1 MRLVW
6 FVWLPVIWLAG
17 CAVAPTP
24 VVMEPVVEPVARAA
38 SWALTGR
45 LGIQTDTQS
54 LSGNLD
60 WRHLPDSDVLVLA
73 TPLGQGVARI
83 ERRLNEVV
91 LDRPN
96 QPLLR
101 APDAETLTRDT
112 LGYTLPLAGLGW
124 WVQAQPDPARPAEI
138 MRDTAGRIERL
149 KQDGWTVD
157 YLQYIENRPRKLSL
171 VRDALELRLVIDTWR
186 PE

>member
-1 MRLVW
+1 MRAAW
-6 FVWLPVIWLAG
+6 GAWLSLIWLAG
-17 CAVAPTP
+17 CAVTPAP
-24 VVMEPVVEPVARAA
+24 VGVEPVPYLAGW
-38 SWALTGR
+38 SLTGR
-45 LGIQTDTQS
+45 LGIQTEAQT

-83 ERRLNEVV
+83 ERRFNEVM

-112 LGYTLPLAGLGW
+112 LGYALPLGGLIW
-124 WVQAQPDPARPAEI
+124 WVQAQPDPARPSEVT
-138 MRDTAGRIERL
+138 RDDAGRIVRIS
-149 KQDGWTVD
+149 QDGWTVD
-157 YLQYIENRPRKLSL
+157 YLQYAENRPRKLSL
-171 VRDALELRLVIDTWR
+171 ARDTLELRLVIDTWQR
-186 PE
+186 E